1 MLTETGKV
9 VTLNGPALTWIRFF
23 TSTQARLVKLVL
35 AKQSGADLAGLVAK
49 LPNLHPAIGEV
60 LELTTDGVARGF
72 AILKS
77 RRAKGKVVLS
87 LTDSGARPPAAGELP
102 DWTGRVLAQAGMNE
116 LRGTVEKQTAG
127 TSQLYPAE

>member
-9 VTLNGPALTWIRFF
+9 VTLNGP
-23 TSTQARLVKLVL
+23 ARLVKLVL

-77 RRAKGKVVLS
+77 RRAKGKVGS
-87 LTDSGARPPAAGELP
+87 LANHDTPPHDDG
-102 DWTGRVLAQAGMNE
+102 Q
-116 LRGTVEKQTAG
+116 
-127 TSQLYPAE
+127 